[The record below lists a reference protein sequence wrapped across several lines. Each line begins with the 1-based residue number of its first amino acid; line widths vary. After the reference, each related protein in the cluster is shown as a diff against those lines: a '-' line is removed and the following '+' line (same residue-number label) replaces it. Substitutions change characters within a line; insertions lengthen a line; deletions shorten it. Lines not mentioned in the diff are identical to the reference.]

1 MLTEE
6 QAQEILRDLKGLPA
20 EKIEEAHDFIRFLQA
35 QYGSEQ
41 ATDEASEWSDEDL
54 SDFTAASSRHAERS
68 IFEGE

>member
-20 EKIEEAHDFIRFLQA
+20 EKIEEAHDFIRYLCA
-35 QYGSEQ
+35 QYKRAP

-54 SDFTAASSRHAERS
+54 SDFTAASLGHAERT
-68 IFEGE
+68 IFQGE

>member
-20 EKIEEAHDFIRFLQA
+20 EKIEEARDFIRFFQA
-35 QYGSEQ
+35 QDGSER

-54 SDFTAASSRHAERS
+54 SDLTAASSRHAERS
-68 IFEGE
+68 IFQGA

>member
-35 QYGSEQ
+35 QYGNKQ
-41 ATDEASEWSDEDL
+41 AADEASEWSDEDL
-54 SDFTAASSRHAERS
+54 SDFTAASLRHADRS
-68 IFEGE
+68 ILQGE